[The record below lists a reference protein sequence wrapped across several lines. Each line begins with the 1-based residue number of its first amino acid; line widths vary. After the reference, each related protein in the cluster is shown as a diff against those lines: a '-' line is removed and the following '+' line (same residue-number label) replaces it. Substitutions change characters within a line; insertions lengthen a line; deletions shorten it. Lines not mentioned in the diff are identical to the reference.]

1 MKMLDNCICGGLSD
15 AQGSLEQLHRN
26 RIFLV
31 SATIERLGQCL
42 VAQSWRKD
50 AALCKAAF
58 SDSYVVVPAC
68 QVANCF
74 VIRGVSFFSC
84 HVLIGAHVSIERR
97 KMFYLTTYSTQS
109 CWMFL

>member
-26 RIFLV
+26 RMFLV
-31 SATIERLGQCL
+31 SATIERPGQFL

-58 SDSYVVVPAC
+58 SDSYVVVPAEGGSTRARWRT
-68 QVANCF
+68 VLLSEES
-74 VIRGVSFFSC
+74 RFFPVTC
-84 HVLIGAHVSIERR
+84 
-97 KMFYLTTYSTQS
+97 
-109 CWMFL
+109 